1 MQAIDTEVLPTYLPA
16 PGIPFLDRHGQPVHV
31 GCRIRTQYRHGR
43 DSDKLDVAAGEIVGF
58 GMSRAPRDV
67 FIRLL
72 EPHVVRTGGFFT
84 SPRKLQAGE
93 IMRTT
98 VRGRLDHNTGLM
110 RAHHVPVD
118 ADDASLESF
127 IDIVGWSPEHLLG
140 MLSGEKVVS
149 LMRLHQVTI
158 DELAASMRIT
168 KSRVRE
174 VREQGVHGKAFV
186 LDWLEGLGA
195 VQAQELSVALKAI
208 SLPSPSLHEP
218 HVRRMRA

>member
-1 MQAIDTEVLPTYLPA
+1 MQAIDTEVLSTYLPA

-127 IDIVGWSPEHLLG
+127 IDIVGWSPEHLPG

-195 VQAQELSVALKAI
+195 VQAQELSVALRAI

>member
-1 MQAIDTEVLPTYLPA
+1 MQAIDTEALPTYLPA

-43 DSDKLDVAAGEIVGF
+43 DSDKLDVAVGEIVGF

-127 IDIVGWSPEHLLG
+127 IDIVGWSPEHLPG

-195 VQAQELSVALKAI
+195 VQAQELSVALRAI

>member
-1 MQAIDTEVLPTYLPA
+1 MQAIDTEALPTYQPA

-31 GCRIRTQYRHGR
+31 GCRIRTQYRYGR
-43 DSDKLDVAAGEIVGF
+43 DGDKAAVAVGEIVGF

-127 IDIVGWSPEHLLG
+127 IDIVGWSPEHLPG

-149 LMRLHQVTI
+149 LMRLHQVSI

>member
-1 MQAIDTEVLPTYLPA
+1 MQAIDTEALPTYLPA

-127 IDIVGWSPEHLLG
+127 IDIVGWSPEHLPG
-140 MLSGEKVVS
+140 MLTGEKVVS
-149 LMRLHQVTI
+149 LMRHHQVTI
-158 DELAASMRIT
+158 DDLASSMGIT
-168 KSRVRE
+168 KTRVRE
-174 VREQGVHGKAFV
+174 VREQGVHGKAYV

-195 VQAQELSVALKAI
+195 VQAQDLTKAVKAI
-208 SLPSPSLHEP
+208 SLPSPSLREP
-218 HVRRMRA
+218 LLRRMRA

>member
-1 MQAIDTEVLPTYLPA
+1 MQAIDTEALPTYLPA

-43 DSDKLDVAAGEIVGF
+43 DSDKLDVAVGEIVGF

-127 IDIVGWSPEHLLG
+127 IDIVGWSPEHLPG
-140 MLSGEKVVS
+140 MLTGEKVVS

>member
-1 MQAIDTEVLPTYLPA
+1 MQAIDTEALPTYLPA

-43 DSDKLDVAAGEIVGF
+43 DSDKLDVAVGEIVGF

-127 IDIVGWSPEHLLG
+127 IDIVGWSPEHLPG

>member
-1 MQAIDTEVLPTYLPA
+1 MQAIDTEALPTYLPA

-127 IDIVGWSPEHLLG
+127 IDIVGWSPEHLPG

-208 SLPSPSLHEP
+208 SLPSPSLLEP

>member
-1 MQAIDTEVLPTYLPA
+1 M
-16 PGIPFLDRHGQPVHV
+16 HV
-31 GCRIRTQYRHGR
+31 GRRIRTQYRHGR
-43 DSDKLDVAAGEIVGF
+43 DSDKLDVAVGEIVGF

-72 EPHVVRTGGFFT
+72 EPHVVRTGGIFT
-84 SPRKLQAGE
+84 SPSKLQAGE

-127 IDIVGWSPEHLLG
+127 IDIVGWSPEHLPG

>member
-1 MQAIDTEVLPTYLPA
+1 MQAIDTESLPNYLPA

-43 DSDKLDVAAGEIVGF
+43 DSDKLDVAVGEIVGF

-72 EPHVVRTGGFFT
+72 EPHVVRTGGIFT

-110 RAHHVPVD
+110 RAHHVPAD

-127 IDIVGWSPEHLLG
+127 IDIVGWSPEHLPG
-140 MLSGEKVVS
+140 MLTGEKVVS
-149 LMRLHQVTI
+149 LMRHHQVTI
-158 DELAASMRIT
+158 DDLASSMGIT
-168 KSRVRE
+168 KTRVRE
-174 VREQGVHGKAFV
+174 VREQGVHGKAYV

-195 VQAQELSVALKAI
+195 VQAQDEARRDKSAELSEI
-208 SLPSPSLHEP
+208 NG
-218 HVRRMRA
+218 R